1 MLNFCFLAV
10 AVNFVAT
17 LASNG
22 EFFTATVSHQ
32 AQVMPH
38 VDSEN
43 SLPPQQGAF
52 STMVR
57 RSKDFNTVAVD
68 VEGRTTNN
76 KVTLR
81 RRGDQDMLVNPAAP
95 SMVELGVVDR
105 IRLFTRQ
112 VETSVLIVAVIL
124 AFVLGMLISCC
135 MLALLKSG
143 KGGHEPTA
151 QDFADA
157 SAEIGM
163 AMARAPTMVATQ
175 VERLLDKIDSMHS
188 SDEESSSSADE
199 NAYDFETVDEDL
211 KKIHRWEWCN
221 EAQILKMGLLT
232 QAPTKPYDDH
242 YRLDS
247 EPNTKDVEELLSKHD
262 VDFTLFD
269 RKQDLDHLLWRLL
282 RAEGYFMTTDANSG
296 SILFMIETVRL
307 RCKFGDRVLVQDSGS
322 TILGAKKGLPG
333 VPKEASE
340 SPAAAAERFWT
351 QWFKLP
357 KGSAVFVEDT
367 VEQSEIADGINGLRC
382 VETAFLID
390 VNILTED
397 PVILKKLGLPE
408 FDTFVASP
416 HTAGHDDTNANF
428 EWMTKVQCNSSGIV
442 ITDYDTLNKIS
453 DSRIAG
459 LDTEE
464 NEASRIEKLSTFL
477 KDAGVDIESWSQH
490 SHGNRIQSLAKELST
505 GKCYITKTG
514 SGLPQRCVNV
524 VALRL
529 LSPDRRYMLVDKM
542 RIHTTTGAEEPSP
555 QLPGAKKDY
564 QETLVSAALRIC
576 DRQLHFTEDNVEIG
590 YDATNWEYFEYT
602 EPSQRYTGLLT
613 KYQKFFMDI
622 TLDDSPKLIKQVGLT
637 QKDMTVPKVRFVEP
651 SGSASD

>member
-1 MLNFCFLAV
+1 
-10 AVNFVAT
+10 
-17 LASNG
+17 
-22 EFFTATVSHQ
+22 
-32 AQVMPH
+32 
-38 VDSEN
+38 
-43 SLPPQQGAF
+43 
-52 STMVR
+52 
-57 RSKDFNTVAVD
+57 
-68 VEGRTTNN
+68 
-76 KVTLR
+76 
-81 RRGDQDMLVNPAAP
+81 
-95 SMVELGVVDR
+95 
-105 IRLFTRQ
+105 
-112 VETSVLIVAVIL
+112 
-124 AFVLGMLISCC
+124 
-135 MLALLKSG
+135 
-143 KGGHEPTA
+143 
-151 QDFADA
+151 
-157 SAEIGM
+157 
-163 AMARAPTMVATQ
+163 
-175 VERLLDKIDSMHS
+175 
-188 SDEESSSSADE
+188 
-199 NAYDFETVDEDL
+199 
-211 KKIHRWEWCN
+211 
-221 EAQILKMGLLT
+221 
-232 QAPTKPYDDH
+232 
-242 YRLDS
+242 
-247 EPNTKDVEELLSKHD
+247 
-262 VDFTLFD
+262 
-269 RKQDLDHLLWRLL
+269 
-282 RAEGYFMTTDANSG
+282 
-296 SILFMIETVRL
+296 
-307 RCKFGDRVLVQDSGS
+307 
-322 TILGAKKGLPG
+322 
-333 VPKEASE
+333 
-340 SPAAAAERFWT
+340 
-351 QWFKLP
+351 
-357 KGSAVFVEDT
+357 
-367 VEQSEIADGINGLRC
+367 VEQSEISDGINGLRC

-397 PVILKKLGLPE
+397 PIILKKLGLPE
-408 FDTFVASP
+408 FDAFVASP